1 MSSYS
6 YDHIHLVSPDAVKTA
21 EFYEKMFN
29 AKRINVRG
37 AGKGLISVELSL
49 NGSRLLIKTGN
60 VKKDTELGSSDPTH
74 GLEHFGIRCDD
85 LETAVMEL
93 KVKGGEFRDEIRE
106 VRPGVKISFLWAPE
120 NVLIELLEVS
130 R

>member
-1 MSSYS
+1 
-6 YDHIHLVSPDAVKTA
+6 
-21 EFYEKMFN
+21 
-29 AKRINVRG
+29 
-37 AGKGLISVELSL
+37 
-49 NGSRLLIKTGN
+49 
-60 VKKDTELGSSDPTH
+60 
-74 GLEHFGIRCDD
+74 
-85 LETAVMEL
+85 MEL